1 MLREPKRRRLAMG
14 ALSPVLFG
22 LVFAGFG
29 AAAFF
34 LATVHPLLQ
43 RWRAADWTPTRCTV
57 LDSRV
62 DTGRDSE
69 GDEVHH
75 AKVRYRYRVGGSTY
89 KSGRIQLSS
98 GLGETSSRARAEEIR
113 DRYPVGGEVSCFYDP
128 AHPEDAVLER
138 TTSNLLFGLF
148 PLAFFLLGIGVMGSS
163 IRELRG
169 KRRRANPPTSGP
181 IRLARHEGEGDT
193 GLLIRGGFALAFTF
207 AASAIGAGVVQ
218 QGGWSILF
226 LLVFGSVAVGLQM
239 WFWHRLLGR
248 IGPRIEV
255 TVEEPARLGDTI
267 AIEIR
272 MGGRLAIRH
281 AAARLIGREEASHGA
296 GTDRVTDTETFFQR
310 EIGEIRGSKRVALRG
325 ELRLPTRKAAPTFHG
340 EHNHIRWL
348 VALQAEIAFWPD
360 VDHEYELEVG
370 AEKPGE

>member
-1 MLREPKRRRLAMG
+1 MG

-29 AAAFF
+29 GVAFW
-34 LATVHPLLQ
+34 LATVHPLLE
-43 RWRAADWTPTRCTV
+43 RWRAADWTPARCTV

-62 DTGRDSE
+62 VSGRDSE
-69 GDEVHH
+69 GDEVHR
-75 AKVRYRYRVGGSTY
+75 AKVRYRYRVGGRTY
-89 KSGRIQLSS
+89 KGTRIQLSAW
-98 GLGETSSRARAEEIR
+98 GETSSRARAEEVR
-113 DRYPVGGEVSCFYDP
+113 DRYPAGGEVSCFYDP
-128 AHPEDAVLER
+128 ARPENAVLER
-138 TTSNLLFGLF
+138 TTSNVLFGLF

-163 IRELRG
+163 IRELRS
-169 KRRRANPPTSGP
+169 KRRRSDAPASGP
-181 IRLARHEGEGDT
+181 IRLARHEDEGDT

-207 AASAIGAGVVQ
+207 AASAIGVGVFQ

-226 LLVFGSVAVGLQM
+226 LVVFGSIAVGLQM
-239 WFWHRLLGR
+239 WFWHGLLGR

-255 TVEEPARLGDTI
+255 TVEGPAHLGETI
-267 AIEIR
+267 AVEVR
-272 MGGRLAIRH
+272 MGGLLAIRH
-281 AAARLIGREEASHGA
+281 ATARLIGREEASHGA

-310 EIGEIRGSKRVALRG
+310 EIGEVRGSKRVALRG

-348 VALQAEIAFWPD
+348 VTVQAEIAFWPD